1 MLRDKLKNQLH
12 LHLIVFIWGF
22 TAILAALISIDAL
35 SLVWYRVL
43 IGVITIFIYFKIKK
57 ISLHENLGDLIKFSI
72 GGVIIAVHWSTFFHA
87 IKISTISTTLITM
100 SSSAFFVVLL
110 KPFFGDKKI
119 VLHEFILAILA
130 VIGFVIIFKV
140 ENVYTKGIVTA
151 LISAFLIAVF
161 SLYNSKLVKNY
172 KASKIAFYELFFAFL
187 FMSFVLVY
195 KGVINFEFF
204 ILSNL
209 DWVFIIILATVCTA
223 YPFVVATNLL
233 NKMSPFTI
241 VLTNNL
247 EPVYGIILAIIIF
260 GDREKMSWQFYL
272 GALIIF
278 SSVLINAFLKN
289 KKFKLRLKS

>member
-43 IGVITIFIYFKIKK
+43 IAVITLFIYFKIKK
-57 ISLHENLGDLIKFSI
+57 ISLQENLGDLIKFSV
-72 GGVIIAVHWSTFFHA
+72 GGVIIAVHWATFFYA
-87 IKISTISTTLITM
+87 IKISTVSTTLITM

-119 VLHEFILAILA
+119 IFHEFILAIFA
-130 VIGFVIIFKV
+130 VVGFIIIFKV
-140 ENVYTKGIVTA
+140 ENIYTKGIITA

-187 FMSFVLVY
+187 FMSFVLFY
-195 KGVINFEFF
+195 KDAINFEFF
-204 ILSNL
+204 SLSNL
-209 DWVFIIILATVCTA
+209 DWIFIIILATACTA

-241 VLTNNL
+241 ILTNNL